1 MWTIR
6 PSCPDSAQSMT
17 EKPTLTVSIIGAGIT
32 GVWQALMLAQRGHS
46 VTLREAAC
54 EEATG
59 AASRMAGAMLAPYC
73 EAELAGRVVQDLGMR
88 GLKLWHDAG
97 LGAQWRGTLVL
108 AKPRDEADL
117 VRFGQKTLG
126 HQVVHEAEIVRL
138 EPELQGRFRW
148 GLFFPDEGHM
158 APRRAL
164 ATITGRVRGIGGQVT
179 FSAPVPEPVW
189 MAAGAGEI
197 VIDCRG
203 IAAREELNGLRGV
216 RGEMAVVHAEGLGLS
231 RPIRLLHPRSAI
243 YVVPWGDDIYMI
255 GATSIE
261 SDYAGP
267 VTLRSSLDLLG
278 TACALHPGF
287 AQARVIELS
296 AGVRPAF
303 PDNIPKIIK
312 RGRRLIVNGAYRH
325 GFLLAPVLAEAV
337 ANHLEYDE
345 PLPDAFVLRDADEN
359 VADC

>member
-1 MWTIR
+1 MPAASCRTLAFGASSSGMMQDWAPNGAARSFSPGHVTKPIWCVSDKR
-6 PSCPDSAQSMT
+6 PSAIVLCTMT
-17 EKPTLTVSIIGAGIT
+17 RLLVSNRGFRGA
-32 GVWQALMLAQRGHS
+32 S
-46 VTLREAAC
+46 
-54 EEATG
+54 
-59 AASRMAGAMLAPYC
+59 AGA
-73 EAELAGRVVQDLGMR
+73 
-88 GLKLWHDAG
+88 
-97 LGAQWRGTLVL
+97 
-108 AKPRDEADL
+108 
-117 VRFGQKTLG
+117 F
-126 HQVVHEAEIVRL
+126 
-138 EPELQGRFRW
+138 
-148 GLFFPDEGHM
+148 FFPDEGHM

-164 ATITGRVRGIGGQVT
+164 SAMTGRLRSIGSQVN
-179 FSAPVPEPVW
+179 FSDPVPEPVW

-203 IAAREELNGLRGV
+203 IAAREELKGLRGV
-216 RGEMAVVHAEGLGLS
+216 RGEMAVVQAEDLGLS

-261 SDYAGP
+261 SEYAGP

-287 AQARVIELS
+287 AQARIIEFS

-345 PLPDAFVLRDADEN
+345 PLPDAFVLRDAD
-359 VADC
+359 CCH

>member
-6 PSCPDSAQSMT
+6 PSCPEGGGQRMSQ
-17 EKPTLTVSIIGAGIT
+17 KPSLTVSVVGAGVT
-32 GVWQALMLAQRGHS
+32 GSWQALMLAQRGHS
-46 VTLREAAC
+46 VTLREAAS

-73 EAELAGRVVQDLGMR
+73 EAELAGRVVQDLGVR
-88 GLKLWHDAG
+88 GLKLWHDAE

-108 AKPRDEADL
+108 ARPRDEADL

-126 HQVVHEAEIVRL
+126 HRVVNDDEIARL
-138 EPELQGRFRW
+138 EPRLQGRFRW

-164 ATITGRVRGIGGQVT
+164 SAMTRRLRRIGSHVN

-203 IAAREELNGLRGV
+203 IAAREELKGLRGV
-216 RGEMAVVHAEGLGLS
+216 RGEMAVVQAEGLGLS

-261 SDYAGP
+261 SEYAGP

-287 AQARVIELS
+287 AQARIIEFS

-345 PLPDAFVLRDADEN
+345 PLPDAFVLRDAG
-359 VADC
+359 